1 MRRRDF
7 IKGIAGSATVWPLA
21 ARAQQPATPV
31 IGLLGSGSAEPNAA
45 LLDAF
50 RRGLRTTGYSEDK
63 NVTVEYRWA
72 DGNYDRLRPLA
83 DELAR
88 LPSNVLVAFDNTA
101 TALAAKAATSTI
113 PIIFSIGT
121 DPVKFGLVSSLSHP
135 AENLTGVV
143 ALTVGLGVKRLQV
156 LRQMVLNAGTIAIL
170 FNPKNPAAESETA
183 EIITAAN
190 ASGQNIILLKASTPE
205 EIDAAF
211 ARSAA
216 QHASGILIESE
227 PFLTSRHLQ
236 MADLAAK
243 YALATIDAY
252 REYVSAGGLMSYG
265 ASQAENRRIVGIY
278 AGRILKGDKPADL
291 PVQQSTKIE
300 LVINLRV
307 AQALNLSVPT
317 DLLVRA
323 DEVIE

>member
-1 MRRRDF
+1 MRRREF
-7 IKGIAGSATVWPLA
+7 IKGIASSATVWPLR
-21 ARAQQPATPV
+21 ARAQQPAMPV

-50 RRGLRTTGYSEDK
+50 RKGLRTTGYSEGK
-63 NVTVEYRWA
+63 NVIVEYRWA

-83 DELAR
+83 DELVR

-113 PIIFSIGT
+113 PIVFSIGT
-121 DPVKFGLVSSLSHP
+121 DPVKYDLVSSLSRP
-135 AENLTGVV
+135 TKNLTGVV
-143 ALTVGLGVKRLQV
+143 TLTVGLGVKRLQV
-156 LRQMVLNAGTIAIL
+156 LRQMLSNAGTIAIL

-183 EIITAAN
+183 DIIAAAN
-190 ASGQNIILLKASTPE
+190 ASGQNIILLKAGTPD

-211 ARSAA
+211 ASAAA
-216 QHASGILIESE
+216 QHASGVLIESE
-227 PFLTSRHLQ
+227 PFLSSRHLQ
-236 MADLAAK
+236 IAKLAAK
-243 YALATIDAY
+243 HALPTIDAY
-252 REYVSAGGLMSYG
+252 RKFVSVGGLMSYG
-265 ASQAENRRIVGIY
+265 ASQTETHRIAGIY

-300 LVINLRV
+300 LVINLR
-307 AQALNLSVPT
+307 AARALNLSVPT
-317 DLLVRA
+317 DLLIRA